1 MFDKIVTVLKANP
14 DVVKKVGIGLGI
26 TVGAIVVA
34 VVLKK
39 YAAYEILGD
48 TAEEVASNIT

>member
-39 YAAYEILGD
+39 YAAYEILED
-48 TAEEVASNIT
+48 AAEEVASNIT